1 MKYNLHPLIKH
12 SLSEIQK
19 PKRFKLINPEILKI
33 ISNSQFYNS
42 SFDDPFKCGLKL
54 DDLNYRCTIELR
66 EKFIDS
72 IISNDPR
79 IIKVKGKRNFAVITC
94 KNSTDNNVVRF
105 VTFFDEKKSLL
116 EGELNV
122 SEKEAKNSKEKKD
135 RLHNVQNKSRVKRK
149 GIGKSRRK

>member
-1 MKYNLHPLIKH
+1 MKYNLHPLIKYN
-12 SLSEIQK
+12 LSEVQK

-42 SFDDPFKCGLKL
+42 SFDDPIKCGLKL

-66 EKFIDS
+66 EQFIES
-72 IISNDPR
+72 IVNNDPK
-79 IIKVKGKRNFAVITC
+79 IIRVRGKKNFAVITC
-94 KNSTDNNVVRF
+94 KNSTNNDVVRF
-105 VTFFDEKKSLL
+105 VTFFDEKRSLL

-122 SEKEAKNSKEKKD
+122 VKKENKNSKEKKN
-135 RLHNVQNKSRVKRK
+135 RLHYVQNKSRVKRK